1 MMMQAGELMWSETE
15 QQIAKVAF
23 EKAYERET
31 QTLVQMIRDSADQIA
46 ELKDLWKLHDFLSAR
61 RHDIDGKYDYDYSEL
76 IFTFAQLVKQGWLN
90 LEDLEGLDKTKITK
104 VAALTRM

>member
-1 MMMQAGELMWSETE
+1 MMQAGELMWSETE